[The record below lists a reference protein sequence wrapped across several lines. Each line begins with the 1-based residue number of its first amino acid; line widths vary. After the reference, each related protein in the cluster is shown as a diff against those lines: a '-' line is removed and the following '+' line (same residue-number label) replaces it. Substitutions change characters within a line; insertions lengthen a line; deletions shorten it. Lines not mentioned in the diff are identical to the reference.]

1 MSRFEL
7 TALTSGPAEL
17 GAALPITGDTVA
29 ILTGP
34 DGAAIYH
41 AVLDRPIRDRSA
53 DLDTVPAAEHGQDDQ
68 GRFRWV
74 REIFL
79 APSLEGSA
87 PHFEMADFPVA
98 IAYLPPGAGTSGAE
112 VGALD
117 FRAEGLI
124 SDVEDAVTRRRRAI
138 PPLADELADD
148 PAMTPPDTPSDD
160 GGGASG
166 ADEAGA
172 LDFRA
177 EGLISDVEDAVTR
190 RRRAIPPLADE
201 LADDPAMT
209 PPDTPSDDG
218 VAEPNP
224 HPRAPRADPP
234 VDTEDIPPPL
244 PVMVADVPPPR
255 LSGGVDNDPGPV
267 VAPPPPVRPSRPSG
281 PASGRIAD
289 VAPPTTTATV
299 PAARRRAYGV
309 WAAAALAAGAV
320 LGLIGWSVTRDRTGP
335 ADTAAPVPPVTSTP
349 AATPVPP
356 TPRLVPAVATD
367 ATLQAL
373 LPAGFPTGACTA
385 EAEVAPGVLGALNC
399 GPNTDPGGPTSAR
412 YTLTADLAELETQF
426 QDVLTATRQQ
436 DCPGR
441 IQSPGPWRK
450 NATPGQVAGTLY
462 CGTRSDGTV
471 VLAWTDTARSVL
483 AVLDAPPG
491 AQSATYG
498 WWTNHS

>member
-1 MSRFEL
+1 VDWPGSDGAWCRSTLTLRRYFQDVSRFEL

-17 GAALPITGDTVA
+17 GAALPISGDTVA

-34 DGAAIYH
+34 GGSAIYH

-53 DLDTVPAAEHGQDDQ
+53 DLDTVPAAERGQDDQ

-74 REIFL
+74 RDIFL

-98 IAYLPPGAGTSGAE
+98 IAYLPPGASTSGAE

-148 PAMTPPDTPSDD
+148 PPMTPPDTPSDD
-160 GGGASG
+160 GG
-166 ADEAGA
+166 
-172 LDFRA
+172 
-177 EGLISDVEDAVTR
+177 
-190 RRRAIPPLADE
+190 
-201 LADDPAMT
+201 
-209 PPDTPSDDG
+209 
-218 VAEPNP
+218 AEPNP
-224 HPRAPRADPP
+224 DPPVPRADPP
-234 VDTEDIPPPL
+234 VDTEAFPPPL

-289 VAPPTTTATV
+289 VAPPTTSAVV
-299 PAARRRAYGV
+299 PAARRRAYAV
-309 WAAAALAAGAV
+309 WAAATLAGGVV

-349 AATPVPP
+349 DPAPVPP
-356 TPRLVPAVATD
+356 GFPPVPA
-367 ATLQAL
+367 
-373 LPAGFPTGACTA
+373 PP
-385 EAEVAPGVLGALNC
+385 
-399 GPNTDPGGPTSAR
+399 R
-412 YTLTADLAELETQF
+412 
-426 QDVLTATRQQ
+426 R
-436 DCPGR
+436 R
-441 IQSPGPWRK
+441 W
-450 NATPGQVAGTLY
+450 
-462 CGTRSDGTV
+462 
-471 VLAWTDTARSVL
+471 
-483 AVLDAPPG
+483 PPG
-491 AQSATYG
+491 CWG
-498 WWTNHS
+498 R